1 VGRAKEAGRT
11 GGGADLRELG
21 VGGGLDGEE
30 GGDKKGFVE
39 RVLFRKRTPVFLYS
53 REKGYVEEAEAQIS
67 LGWRRSLVGFRV
79 EEAEAQI
86 SLVWRRRL
94 VQSGGI
100 D

>member
-1 VGRAKEAGRT
+1 M
-11 GGGADLRELG
+11 
-21 VGGGLDGEE
+21 
-30 GGDKKGFVE
+30 
-39 RVLFRKRTPVFLYS
+39 
-53 REKGYVEEAEAQIS
+53 EEAEAQIS